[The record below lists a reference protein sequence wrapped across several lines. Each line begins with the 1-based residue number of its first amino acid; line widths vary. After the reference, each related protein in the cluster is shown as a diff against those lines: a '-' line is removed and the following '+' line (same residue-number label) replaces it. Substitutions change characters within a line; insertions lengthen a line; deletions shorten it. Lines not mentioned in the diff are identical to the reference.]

1 MMARYKRDELVC
13 VISDALGH
21 DLASRAIGRSSFPI
35 SISDGDVR
43 GKGKVGIGIAT
54 SPTAWAVPNSNK
66 AGRDGSASEHKKRVS
81 ANQG

>member
-21 DLASRAIGRSSFPI
+21 DLAGRAIGRSSFPI

-43 GKGKVGIGIAT
+43 GKGKAGTGIVT
-54 SPTAWAVPNSNK
+54 SPTSNK
-66 AGRDGSASEHKKRVS
+66 GGRDGSALEHKKRVS
-81 ANQG
+81 TNQG